1 MLYAVIYYNVMCL
14 CQNQKAIKTKK
25 PKSHK
30 NKKQKKEDNKPSF
43 FYTHYNL
50 QLLFS
55 NPPKPSLTL
64 HNHSF

>member
-1 MLYAVIYYNVMCL
+1 MLYVLCQMLYALINVMCL
-14 CQNQKAIKTKK
+14 CQK

-55 NPPKPSLTL
+55 NPPKPILTL